1 MRWREDAC
9 ALGGTDRGKGERRLG
24 ILGFFCLRGEQRA
37 GRSSPVDIYKVGRGS
52 ARFVKKD
59 LNLLEYIETG

>member
-1 MRWREDAC
+1 MRAWRN
-9 ALGGTDRGKGERRLG
+9 GSRERRAAAG
-24 ILGFFCLRGEQRA
+24 NSRVFCLRGEQRA

-59 LNLLEYIETG
+59 LNLLY